1 MESLPPRTVTR
12 LYPKKT
18 KQRRL
23 LRAVLAAFAL
33 LAQALTPAAGQA
45 QEPLSLLV
53 FDRPPY
59 YQLQHGQPSGGFLLT
74 TALNVFAQAGIP
86 VTVREMP
93 PGRVVAMLKDGPSRA
108 CAVGWYKTT
117 EREAFARFSE
127 PLYRNQPTTVA
138 VRATLPVPET
148 CSPFL
153 ADLLAAGWHWGLRE
167 GFSYG
172 AEYDQLLAAYPTTKR
187 FADTAHMVELLAKDR
202 LDAIL
207 VEPEELAWI
216 LAAKPALRKHIRIV
230 RLADS
235 PLGGRRHIMCGL
247 GVSPG
252 EMARLDAAIESYR
265 ATPQYQ
271 GLIDVLRLTP

>member
-1 MESLPPRTVTR
+1 MESLPPKTVLR
-12 LYPKKT
+12 LFAKKT
-18 KQRRL
+18 KPRRL
-23 LRAVLAAFAL
+23 LRAVLAALTILAL
-33 LAQALTPAAGQA
+33 ALTAAAAQA

-59 YQLQHGQPSGGFLLT
+59 YQLQQGQPSGGFLLT
-74 TALNVFAQAGIP
+74 TALAVFAQAGIP

-93 PGRVVAMLKDGPSRA
+93 PGRVVAMLKEGPSRA
-108 CAVGWYKTT
+108 CAVGWYKTA

-138 VRATLPVPET
+138 MRATLPAPET

-153 ADLLAAGWHWGLRE
+153 ADLLAAKWQWGLRE

-172 AEYDQLLAAYPTTKR
+172 AEYDHLLAAYPATKR
-187 FADTAHMVELLAKDR
+187 FADTAHMVELLAKGR
-202 LDAIL
+202 LDAML
-207 VEPEELAWI
+207 VEPEELAWV
-216 LAAKPALRKHIRIV
+216 LAANPALRKQIRIV

-252 EMARLDAAIESYR
+252 EMARLDAAIENFR
-265 ATPQYQ
+265 ASSQYQ
-271 GLIDVLRLTP
+271 DLIDGLHLTP

>member
-1 MESLPPRTVTR
+1 M
-12 LYPKKT
+12 
-18 KQRRL
+18 
-23 LRAVLAAFAL
+23 LAP
-33 LAQALTPAAGQA
+33 ALTPAAGQA
-45 QEPLSLLV
+45 QKPLSLLV

-59 YQLQHGQPSGGFLLT
+59 YQLQHGQPAGGFLLT
-74 TALNVFAQAGIP
+74 TALTVFAQAGIP
-86 VTVREMP
+86 VSVREMP
-93 PGRVVAMLKDGPSRA
+93 PGRVVAMLREGPSRA
-108 CAVGWYKTT
+108 CAVGWYKTA
-117 EREAFARFSE
+117 EREAFARFSK

-153 ADLLAAGWHWGLRE
+153 ADLLAAGWRWGLRE

-172 AEYDQLLAAYPTTKR
+172 AEYDHLLAAYPATKR

-202 LDAIL
+202 LDAML

-252 EMARLDAAIESYR
+252 EMARLDAAIESFR

-271 GLIDVLRLTP
+271 GLVDGLHLTP

>member
-1 MESLPPRTVTR
+1 MS
-12 LYPKKT
+12 
-18 KQRRL
+18 RRL
-23 LRAVLAAFAL
+23 LRAVLTAL
-33 LAQALTPAAGQA
+33 ACLVLVMEPALGQT

-59 YQLQHGQPSGGFLLT
+59 YRLRDGQPSGGFLLT
-74 TALNVFAQAGIP
+74 TALTVFAQAGIP

-93 PGRVVAMLKDGPSRA
+93 PGRVVAMLKEGSSRA
-108 CAVGWYKTT
+108 CTVGWYKTT

-127 PLYRNQPTTVA
+127 PLYRNQPTVVA
-138 VRATLPVPET
+138 LRATLSVPEAR
-148 CSPFL
+148 SLFL
-153 ADLLAAGWHWGLRE
+153 ADLLAVGWVWGLRE

-172 AEYDQLLAAYPTTKR
+172 AEYDQALAEYPAAKR
-187 FADTAHMVELLAKDR
+187 FADTTHMAELLAKGR
-202 LDAIL
+202 LDAML
-207 VEPEELAWI
+207 VEPEELASI
-216 LAAKPALRKHIRIV
+216 LEANPALRKAIQVV

-252 EMARLDAAIESYR
+252 EMARLDAAIEGFR

-271 GLIDVLRLTP
+271 GLIDSLHLTP

>member
-1 MESLPPRTVTR
+1 METLPPKTVTR
-12 LYPKKT
+12 LFPNKT
-18 KQRRL
+18 KARSL
-23 LRAVLAAFAL
+23 LRAVLAA
-33 LAQALTPAAGQA
+33 LAMLAPALTPAAGQA
-45 QEPLSLLV
+45 QKPLSLLV

-59 YQLQHGQPSGGFLLT
+59 YQLQHGQPAGGFLLT
-74 TALNVFAQAGIP
+74 TALTVFAQAGIP
-86 VTVREMP
+86 VSVREMP
-93 PGRVVAMLKDGPSRA
+93 PGRVVAMLREGPSRA
-108 CAVGWYKTT
+108 CAVGWYKTA
-117 EREAFARFSE
+117 EREAFARFSK

-153 ADLLAAGWHWGLRE
+153 ADLLAAGWRWGLRE

-172 AEYDQLLAAYPTTKR
+172 AEYDHLLAAYPATKR

-202 LDAIL
+202 LDAML

-252 EMARLDAAIESYR
+252 EMARLDAAIESFR

-271 GLIDVLRLTP
+271 GLVDGLHLTP